1 MYTFDIIISIIFNIV
16 YPFFGCIG
24 QGHDLIS
31 MSYNFLNA
39 ALYSFAGENFCCGGV
54 QVNEYYDG
62 GSGGGGK
69 VTRDGDGDGDGDGG
83 DVQNGLNKK
92 IECSTEPYL
101 RATLYG
107 EFYEPLGKHGQGTEV
122 KAITYS
128 GMRIHVNPND
138 STKYDAY
145 IVLDI

>member
-1 MYTFDIIISIIFNIV
+1 
-16 YPFFGCIG
+16 
-24 QGHDLIS
+24 

-62 GSGGGGK
+62 SGGGGK
-69 VTRDGDGDGDGDGG
+69 VTRDGDGDGDGGGDG
-83 DVQNGLNKK
+83 DVQ

>member
-1 MYTFDIIISIIFNIV
+1 
-16 YPFFGCIG
+16 
-24 QGHDLIS
+24 

-62 GSGGGGK
+62 GGGGGK

-107 EFYEPLGKHGQGTEV
+107 EFYEPLGRHGQGTEV

-128 GMRIHVNPND
+128 AMQIVEHTD
-138 STKYDAY
+138 EEMDETKRCE
-145 IVLDI
+145 IFVVVDI

>member
-1 MYTFDIIISIIFNIV
+1 MVLDFEFLFFYKNIV
-16 YPFFGCIG
+16 YLG
-24 QGHDLIS
+24 QGRDLIS
-31 MSYNFLNA
+31 MSYNFLNE
-39 ALYSFAGENFCCGGV
+39 ALYCFAGENFCCGGV
-54 QVNEYYDG
+54 QVNDYYDG
-62 GSGGGGK
+62 SGK
-69 VTRDGDGDGDGDGG
+69 VVRDG
-83 DVQNGLNKK
+83 DVQNATTEG
-92 IECSTEPYL
+92 SAEPYL

-107 EFYEPLGKHGQGTEV
+107 EFYEPLGRHGQGTEV